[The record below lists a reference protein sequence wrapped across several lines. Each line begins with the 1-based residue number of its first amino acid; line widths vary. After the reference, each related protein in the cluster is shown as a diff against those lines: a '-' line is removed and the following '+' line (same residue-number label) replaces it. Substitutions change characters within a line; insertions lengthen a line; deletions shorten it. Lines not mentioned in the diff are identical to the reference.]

1 MSDFAGAMFVRG
13 EELIQALPVA
23 SGGVIEVGDMLK
35 VSGGNVLVAAA
46 TTDDVTL
53 IGIAREAHYATD
65 PAKPISVALFNG
77 GAVYRVPLDAAASI
91 NVGDL
96 LQLYTSAPSKKL
108 TKSATDPVA
117 MAVETTVSS
126 AFIHVVFLLPATT
139 GAIRLVR
146 DAS

>member
-1 MSDFAGAMFVRG
+1 MSDFSGAMFVRG
-13 EELIQALPVA
+13 EELIQSLPVV

-35 VSGGNVLVAAA
+35 VSGSNVLVASG
-46 TTDDVTL
+46 TTDNLAL
-53 IGIAREAHYATD
+53 IGIAKEAHRAVD
-65 PAKPISVALFNG
+65 GASVISVALFNG
-77 GAVYRVPLDAAASI
+77 GAVYRVPLDAAASV

-108 TKSATDPVA
+108 TKSATDAVA
-117 MAVETTVSS
+117 MAVETTASL